1 MLDKMSPQLDM
12 VRSQFSNDV
21 ITGSLALN
29 LYELIYRDISD
40 IDIIINDSTRYIK
53 YMLNCD
59 SDLDNCN
66 LGYKV
71 MSYKRNIFSR
81 SKILK

>member
-1 MLDKMSPQLDM
+1 MSPQLDM

-40 IDIIINDSTRYIK
+40 IDIIINDRYTK
-53 YMLNCD
+53 Y
-59 SDLDNCN
+59 
-66 LGYKV
+66 
-71 MSYKRNIFSR
+71 
-81 SKILK
+81 

>member
-40 IDIIINDSTRYIK
+40 IDIIINDSTRYTI
-53 YMLNCD
+53 LNIV
-59 SDLDNCN
+59 LT
-66 LGYKV
+66 L
-71 MSYKRNIFSR
+71 I
-81 SKILK
+81 